1 MNVEAVNSA
10 SNLASSV
17 KLTWVSVL
25 CTRSDSTYYLQ
36 FVGCCWP
43 AVLHIVFLPGVGGG
57 CGSHTLVL
65 LHVLS
70 ECGASVLSEAAFS
83 RLELFQPLLVGAG
96 SRIWA
101 WFPALVLLYCVNKAY
116 IRRFWACRQFWLRH
130 IHMLVRFTEFRD
142 VVVLESKRGFLLD
155 ACHFAHLQV
164 REVVESGLVICLLG
178 WSFDTVVPEPPKA
191 LEIGGGR
198 IMHFIA
204 GGFFALHGRHRC
216 NKHFISIK
224 LKFNLSTLSN

>member
-1 MNVEAVNSA
+1 
-10 SNLASSV
+10 
-17 KLTWVSVL
+17 
-25 CTRSDSTYYLQ
+25 
-36 FVGCCWP
+36 
-43 AVLHIVFLPGVGGG
+43 
-57 CGSHTLVL
+57 
-65 LHVLS
+65 
-70 ECGASVLSEAAFS
+70 
-83 RLELFQPLLVGAG
+83 
-96 SRIWA
+96 
-101 WFPALVLLYCVNKAY
+101 
-116 IRRFWACRQFWLRH
+116 
-130 IHMLVRFTEFRD
+130 MLVRFTEFRD

-191 LEIGGGR
+191 LEVGGGR

-224 LKFNLSTLSN
+224 LKFNLSTLSNLNTAHSS